1 MSSGSALL
9 GLLLALC
16 LNWLHRRLGPWLT
29 GSGGT
34 ATAQPLSCWAALV
47 TRCRQRV
54 LAPPRGPVNWEFP
67 ACPVFIRQRP
77 QHLPWVMRAGECQ
90 KGRSLTAC
98 EVTITCRV
106 GAPLLCPLPLSSC
119 PPGLV
124 SETKEQGSLGGSF
137 RKIGGVPAVTVTPPA
152 AQGLRGAGA
161 AAPQGLITLVF
172 GLISR

>member
-1 MSSGSALL
+1 M
-9 GLLLALC
+9 
-16 LNWLHRRLGPWLT
+16 
-29 GSGGT
+29 
-34 ATAQPLSCWAALV
+34 
-47 TRCRQRV
+47 
-54 LAPPRGPVNWEFP
+54 NWESP

>member
-1 MSSGSALL
+1 MQA
-9 GLLLALC
+9 A
-16 LNWLHRRLGPWLT
+16 RAGPT
-29 GSGGT
+29 E
-34 ATAQPLSCWAALV
+34 
-47 TRCRQRV
+47 
-54 LAPPRGPVNWEFP
+54 GPVNCEFP

-137 RKIGGVPAVTVTPPA
+137 RKTGGVSAVTVTPRQHRA
-152 AQGLRGAGA
+152 SGELGQLHLRG
-161 AAPQGLITLVF
+161 
-172 GLISR
+172 